1 MAVKGF
7 GAASFAGYLLVS
19 NGTGS
24 LAATI
29 ISRWLPSPR
38 TDRLSLRRAG
48 AIAAPLI
55 MSTIVL
61 QASARFLE
69 IIAGFQ
75 LGNKA
80 AGHARIATQIAESVS
95 SILFPS
101 LDTYVIAKGNATGAR
116 LRDAQRRIYEQ
127 MLLTA
132 PFVSVFLFSAVA
144 AAVPTFVLLVLG
156 PDWYPAIVPAMI
168 LCCIGL
174 PYSLDM
180 PMRAL
185 LKSRGDMTPVLRIV
199 LLSSSAT
206 AVLVALGAA
215 VSLTLAAT
223 GAVGAAAVAAAYST
237 RAAVAGLGV
246 SRRDIANAALRCFLC
261 LSLALASSLLVLWLL
276 PPDPS
281 RLLAIF
287 AGGAL
292 TVLLSAIAVGT
303 VVPKA
308 SPLRMILSGLVRRAN
323 Y

>member
-1 MAVKGF
+1 
-7 GAASFAGYLLVS
+7 
-19 NGTGS
+19 
-24 LAATI
+24 
-29 ISRWLPSPR
+29 
-38 TDRLSLRRAG
+38 
-48 AIAAPLI
+48 
-55 MSTIVL
+55 
-61 QASARFLE
+61 
-69 IIAGFQ
+69 
-75 LGNKA
+75 
-80 AGHARIATQIAESVS
+80 
-95 SILFPS
+95 
-101 LDTYVIAKGNATGAR
+101 
-116 LRDAQRRIYEQ
+116 
-127 MLLTA
+127 
-132 PFVSVFLFSAVA
+132 
-144 AAVPTFVLLVLG
+144 
-156 PDWYPAIVPAMI
+156 
-168 LCCIGL
+168 
-174 PYSLDM
+174 M